1 MKVDSVALP
10 AVSNAQMNDLPIMN
24 AEEIKNILY
33 LGIKGEIN
41 ARTGQQARRRYVRLI
56 LLYWDRE
63 TADH

>member
-41 ARTGQQARRRYVRLI
+41 VEPGNKHAVDTYA
-56 LLYWDRE
+56 
-63 TADH
+63 